1 MYMYMYIY
9 IYICTHRH
17 GRVRIQEQA
26 ISDYHLQNRRMCPE
40 MWDRASVFI
49 GISIGVY
56 PSDNFIFRFIIF
68 FVGCI
73 IRAVHGTPL
82 ALKKSLRIVSAK
94 LYDN

>member
-1 MYMYMYIY
+1 MYMYMCIY

-68 FVGCI
+68 FCWLHHTRGPWNSVGI
-73 IRAVHGTPL
+73 KEIFAHRVSQTIR
-82 ALKKSLRIVSAK
+82 
-94 LYDN
+94 